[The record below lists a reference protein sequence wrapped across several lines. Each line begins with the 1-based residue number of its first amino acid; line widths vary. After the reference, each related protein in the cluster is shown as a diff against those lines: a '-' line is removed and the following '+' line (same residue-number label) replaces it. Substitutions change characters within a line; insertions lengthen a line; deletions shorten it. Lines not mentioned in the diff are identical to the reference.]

1 MTARVLVVDDIL
13 SNVKLLE
20 AKLTAEYFE
29 VVTAFNGAECL
40 ARIEEG
46 IPDIV
51 LLDVMMPGMDGFEV
65 CRRIKSNPRTA
76 HLPVVMVTALDQ
88 PSDRVAGLEAG
99 ADDFLTKPVDDAA
112 LFARVRSLVR
122 LKMMTDELRMREATG
137 QSMGLVDP
145 AQTLIDAAPSG
156 RILAIEDR
164 PESATWLAGALQP
177 QHEVSTVDTF
187 EEALVR
193 VRGGDYDLV
202 IVSLGMR
209 GFDGLRLC
217 SQLRSLPEGRNVPIL
232 VVVSDG
238 DRRKLN
244 QALEMGVNDYLARP
258 VDKNELVA
266 RVRTQLR
273 KKRYAD
279 RLRHNVQLS
288 LEMAITDQLTG
299 LHNRRY
305 MSRHLDNLISSAK
318 RTAKPLAFLILDIDY
333 FKSVNDGY
341 GHDIGDEVLKEFAN
355 RIAANVRG
363 IDLACRYGGEEFVV
377 VMPDTDMAFAYS
389 VAERLRKSI
398 EFDTGRDQPPTWQG
412 QHHHQHRHRVVGRQ
426 HGHRRSATSSRR
438 SGPLQRQARRPQPR
452 RGRRGLASVF
462 RLCQLDRL
470 VDHPYEDFRLARAGD
485 HVAVLEDEGRHARD
499 PHLVCEMVFV
509 LDGVLVGILRKQLAE
524 LVPDACRHPQQSP
537 SARCDRRYCGP
548 ARSRRRTIARPARPA
563 RRCRRPIG

>member
-20 AKLTAEYFE
+20 AKLSAEYFE
-29 VVTAFNGAECL
+29 VITAFNGLECL
-40 ARIEEG
+40 AKMDAG
-46 IPDIV
+46 APDIV

-65 CRRIKSNPRTA
+65 CRRIKSNPATA
-76 HLPVVMVTALDQ
+76 HIPVVMVTALDQ
-88 PSDRVAGLEAG
+88 PSDRVAGLDAG

-137 QSMGLVDP
+137 QSMGLLDP
-145 AQTLIDAAPSG
+145 AETLMDANPTG
-156 RILAIEDR
+156 RILIVEDR
-164 PESATWLAGALQP
+164 PESVTWFSEALRPNHELA
-177 QHEVSTVDTF
+177 SVDTF

-193 VRGGDYDLV
+193 VRGGDYDLIV
-202 IVSLGMR
+202 VSLGMR

-217 SQLRSLPEGRNVPIL
+217 SQLRSLPEGRHVPIL

-238 DRRKLN
+238 DRRKLT
-244 QALEMGVNDYLARP
+244 QALEMGVNDYLTRP

-305 MSRHLDNLISSAK
+305 MSRHLDNLVE
-318 RTAKPLAFLILDIDY
+318 TAKISGKPIAFVIMDIDY
-333 FKSVNDGY
+333 FKAVNDSY
-341 GHDIGDEVLKEFAN
+341 GHDIGDEVLKEFAA

-377 VMPDTDMAFAYS
+377 VMPDTDVAFAMS
-389 VAERLRKSI
+389 VSERLRKSI
-398 EFDTGRDQPPTWQG
+398 ETTPFPISRDPRNLKLTISIGIAGSEGESDSAAALLHRADQALYRAKRTGRN
-412 QHHHQHRHRVVGRQ
+412 
-426 HGHRRSATSSRR
+426 
-438 SGPLQRQARRPQPR
+438 
-452 RGRRGLASVF
+452 
-462 RLCQLDRL
+462 
-470 VDHPYEDFRLARAGD
+470 
-485 HVAVLEDEGRHARD
+485 
-499 PHLVCEMVFV
+499 
-509 LDGVLVGILRKQLAE
+509 
-524 LVPDACRHPQQSP
+524 
-537 SARCDRRYCGP
+537 
-548 ARSRRRTIARPARPA
+548 
-563 RRCRRPIG
+563 

>member
-20 AKLTAEYFE
+20 AKLTTEYFE
-29 VVTAFNGAECL
+29 VVTAFSGLEALAKMDECD
-40 ARIEEG
+40 
-46 IPDIV
+46 PDIV

-65 CRRIKSNPRTA
+65 CRRIKANPKTA
-76 HLPVVMVTALDQ
+76 HIPVVMVTALDQ
-88 PSDRVAGLEAG
+88 SIDRVTGLEAG

-122 LKMMTDELRMREATG
+122 LKLMTDELRMRETTG
-137 QSMGLVDP
+137 QSMGLLDP
-145 AQTLIDAAPSG
+145 ASSLAQTSISG
-156 RILAIEDR
+156 RVLIIEDR
-164 PESATWLAGALQP
+164 PESATWFKSALEP
-177 QHEVSTVDTF
+177 ANNTAAVDTF

-193 VRGGDYDLV
+193 VRGGDFDLI

-244 QALEMGVNDYLARP
+244 QALEMGVNDYLTRP

-279 RLRHNVQLS
+279 MLRHNVQLS

-305 MSRHLDNLISSAK
+305 MARHLDNLLAQSQKSGK
-318 RTAKPLAFLILDIDY
+318 QLAFVIMDIDF
-333 FKSVNDGY
+333 FKSVNDTH
-341 GHDIGDEVLKEFAN
+341 GHDIGDEVLREFAR

-377 VMPDTDMAFAYS
+377 VMPDTDVAYAYA
-389 VAERLRKSI
+389 VAERLRRSI
-398 EFDTGRDQPPTWQG
+398 ETTPIEISRAPGRLSITISIGIAGSDGEGDTAEALLHRADQALYRAKKSGRN
-412 QHHHQHRHRVVGRQ
+412 RVV
-426 HGHRRSATSSRR
+426 A
-438 SGPLQRQARRPQPR
+438 
-452 RGRRGLASVF
+452 
-462 RLCQLDRL
+462 
-470 VDHPYEDFRLARAGD
+470 
-485 HVAVLEDEGRHARD
+485 
-499 PHLVCEMVFV
+499 
-509 LDGVLVGILRKQLAE
+509 
-524 LVPDACRHPQQSP
+524 DA
-537 SARCDRRYCGP
+537 A
-548 ARSRRRTIARPARPA
+548 
-563 RRCRRPIG
+563 